1 MSIREALRK
10 AEWSGQA
17 ESRVGATQFHQE
29 TAGESFFGSSLEA
42 NLHSNP
48 HSANSSFA
56 AESPARES
64 SQLSGSTARSMFSSG
79 TSRGVFAPTSS
90 PRPWAGPTA
99 SSHREIPRRSELA
112 AVATS
117 LFEEDAVTHYGTHTE
132 GSPIPW
138 RELAYLGSVAD
149 CYLFFRHTGR
159 KEGSRLL
166 VLDQHAFHERI
177 IYERLCNNQDLLK
190 RSQGMLVPEVLTFA
204 PDEIS
209 SLKECQALMAAN
221 GFKLAF
227 VADDTVELQAVP
239 MLLAKADAE
248 SLLAAFI
255 KRAESS
261 LPLEDNTGL
270 GHEILSTMACHAAVR
285 AGEPLG
291 ENELKALL
299 LEAQDVDFFH
309 NCPHGRRVFRWWE
322 SAQIGRWFDR

>member
-1 MSIREALRK
+1 
-10 AEWSGQA
+10 
-17 ESRVGATQFHQE
+17 
-29 TAGESFFGSSLEA
+29 
-42 NLHSNP
+42 
-48 HSANSSFA
+48 
-56 AESPARES
+56 
-64 SQLSGSTARSMFSSG
+64 
-79 TSRGVFAPTSS
+79 
-90 PRPWAGPTA
+90 
-99 SSHREIPRRSELA
+99 
-112 AVATS
+112 
-117 LFEEDAVTHYGTHTE
+117 
-132 GSPIPW
+132 
-138 RELAYLGSVAD
+138 
-149 CYLFFRHTGR
+149 
-159 KEGSRLL
+159 